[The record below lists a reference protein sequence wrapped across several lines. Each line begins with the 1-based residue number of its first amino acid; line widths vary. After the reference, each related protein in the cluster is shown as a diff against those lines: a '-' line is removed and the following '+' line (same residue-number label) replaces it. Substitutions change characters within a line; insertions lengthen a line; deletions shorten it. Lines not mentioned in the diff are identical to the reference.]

1 MTERTKLGALES
13 MQWISE
19 REAQYLNWKYAVQ
32 HGLPFDGKIYD
43 RNKVFEDKDPF
54 WPGLYVYG
62 QRTCGSYT
70 AKALGAWKNG
80 ITNPKNIVI
89 IAGFGAVT
97 AKSAAPRAIAGNIL
111 SELIIMFVT
120 YTVIMAAV
128 VCLAVVVDLIGTVP
142 LTLYRIKEII
152 DAQDDPSQQQLVRDG
167 LACIPFIEREKL
179 EFKQSSFY

>member
-13 MQWISE
+13 MQWVSG
-19 REAQYLNWKYAVQ
+19 REAQYLNWKYAIQ
-32 HGLPFDGKIYD
+32 HDLPFDGKIYD
-43 RNKVFEDKDPF
+43 RNKVFVDVDPF

-62 QRTCGSYT
+62 QRTCNFVT
-70 AKALGAWKNG
+70 ANALGAWKNG

-111 SELIIMFVT
+111 SELLIMFVT
-120 YTVIMAAV
+120 YTIIM
-128 VCLAVVVDLIGTVP
+128 AVVVCFAIVFDLIIMVP
-142 LTLYRIKEII
+142 LTLYRIKELI
-152 DAQDDPSQQQLVRDG
+152 DAQDDPHQQQLVQDG
-167 LACIPFIEREKL
+167 HACIPFIEREKL